1 MTSRIYL
8 DNAATSFPKP
18 EAVYAAMDHYHRS
31 LGAAVGRGAYQAAM
45 DVQSVVRRC
54 RKRAAE
60 LLGAESSERVLFTFN
75 GTDSLNIAL
84 HGLLKPGEHVV
95 TSAMEHNSVLRPL
108 RWLQEQRGVEVTRV
122 PADANGAN
130 RTGGDAAGDK
140 AQHPVGGDDSRFQCH
155 RRTTADCRGL

>member
-1 MTSRIYL
+1 
-8 DNAATSFPKP
+8 
-18 EAVYAAMDHYHRS
+18 MDFYNRN
-31 LGAAVGRGAYQAAM
+31 LGAPVGRGAYQAAM

-60 LLGAESSERVLFTFN
+60 LFNAESTERVLFTFN

-108 RWLQEQRGVEVTRV
+108 RWLEEHKGVVVTRV
-122 PADANGAN
+122 PADVERSD
-130 RTGGDAAGDK
+130 RTSGNPAGDAA
-140 AQHPVGGDDSRFQCH
+140 
-155 RRTTADCRGL
+155 